1 MSLIAFF
8 PTIQQIKIE
17 YLCLKRFTITLFHN
31 IALDGLS
38 FALDAQKI
46 TVPIIPLITG
56 KYY

>member
-1 MSLIAFF
+1 M
-8 PTIQQIKIE
+8 
-17 YLCLKRFTITLFHN
+17 LFHN

-56 KYY
+56 KYMY